1 MNDLFTIVS
10 KDINKIIDKEHEKA
24 KQKVKYEELLENHL
38 KLLKSLTSGTS
49 KQDK

>member
-10 KDINKIIDKEHEKA
+10 KDINKIIEKEHQKA
-24 KQKVKYEELLENHL
+24 KRKVEYEELLENHL